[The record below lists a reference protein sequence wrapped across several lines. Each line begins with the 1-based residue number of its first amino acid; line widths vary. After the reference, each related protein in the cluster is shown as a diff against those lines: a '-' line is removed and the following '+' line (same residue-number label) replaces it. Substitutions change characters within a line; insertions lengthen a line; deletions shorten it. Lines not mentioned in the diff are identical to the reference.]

1 MLANDHLRALW
12 REVLARHWDWWRVRR
27 EAGGVVTT
35 QPMAWPLFAARQKA
49 RQALWELREAKVEQ
63 EREAA

>member
-1 MLANDHLRALW
+1 MLADDHLQALR

-27 EAGGVVTT
+27 EAGGVVTG

-49 RQALWELREAKVEQ
+49 RQALWELREAKGER